1 MAPDYLTSRA
11 QQESVTFQDVA
22 VDFTLEE
29 WGFLGPAQRELY
41 QEVMLENYWNL
52 VCLGL
57 VISKPNMINQLEQG
71 RVPWTIEKEVL
82 SGTCGGEPEWKTET
96 ETKYSTPNPF
106 MFWEQSSQ
114 EKFIKDTTCV
124 SKLEEGSQY
133 HSSLE
138 KKEKKEKK
146 HNRQVKITQ

>member
-1 MAPDYLTSRA
+1 MSAF
-11 QQESVTFQDVA
+11 QESVTFQDVA

-82 SGTCGGEPEWKTET
+82 SGTCGGEPGKSGRKPVGPQLLSWDRG
-96 ETKYSTPNPF
+96 TPWGDP
-106 MFWEQSSQ
+106 Q
-114 EKFIKDTTCV
+114 
-124 SKLEEGSQY
+124 
-133 HSSLE
+133 
-138 KKEKKEKK
+138 
-146 HNRQVKITQ
+146 